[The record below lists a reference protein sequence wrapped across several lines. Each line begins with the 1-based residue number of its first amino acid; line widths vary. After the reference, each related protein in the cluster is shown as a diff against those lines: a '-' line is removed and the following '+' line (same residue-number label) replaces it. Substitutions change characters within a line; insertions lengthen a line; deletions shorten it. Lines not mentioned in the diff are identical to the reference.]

1 MSLPHALLAALLE
14 RPRSGLALARQFD
27 KSFGHF
33 WSASHQQIYRELSRL
48 EADGLIASEAEV
60 DARGRKRTWRAL
72 DAGRDELRAWIPRD
86 DPAPSL
92 RDTLMVR
99 LRAEAIVGPT
109 GLEATL
115 RARLKAH
122 EDKLALYQGIE
133 ARDFPDPR
141 KDRATAVQHLV
152 LRAGLRHETYW
163 IGFLTDALT
172 VLCDPDLG

>member
-14 RPRSGLALARQFD
+14 RPRSGLELARQFD

-48 EADGLIASEAEV
+48 EADGLIASEADA
-60 DARGRKRTWRAL
+60 DARGRKRTYRVL
-72 DAGRDELRAWIPRD
+72 RAGREDLRRWVPAV

-109 GLEATL
+109 GLEGAL
-115 RARLKAH
+115 HARLKAH
-122 EDKLALYQGIE
+122 QDKLALYRQIE
-133 ARDFPDPR
+133 ARDFPDPK
-141 KDRATAVQHLV
+141 KDRATALQHLV
-152 LRAGLRHETYW
+152 LRAGLRHEAYW
-163 IGFLTDALT
+163 IAFLTDALA
-172 VLCDPDLG
+172 VLADPDLA